1 MISTVGCIPTC
12 GQYALNHIQSD
23 ADFACQSE
31 RAPPQ
36 FNRPGNIMGLSLRTD
51 KLRFTRWAKF
61 DTVAG
66 RPYFPAPFDPSN
78 TEVQYELY
86 DHTGDT
92 EADFDAFENFNLGK
106 II

>member
-1 MISTVGCIPTC
+1 
-12 GQYALNHIQSD
+12 
-23 ADFACQSE
+23 
-31 RAPPQ
+31 
-36 FNRPGNIMGLSLRTD
+36 MGLSVRTD

-66 RPYFPAPFDPSN
+66 RPEFPAPFDPSN

-92 EADFDAFENFNLGK
+92 EADFDAFENVNLGK
-106 II
+106 IV